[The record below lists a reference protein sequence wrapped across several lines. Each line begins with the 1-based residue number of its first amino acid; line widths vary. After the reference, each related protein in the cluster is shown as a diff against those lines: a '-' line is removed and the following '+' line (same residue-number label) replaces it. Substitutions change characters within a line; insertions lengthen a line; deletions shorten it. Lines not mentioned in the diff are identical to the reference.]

1 MYLNDAIYKKLDDLL
16 TSAPKLQ
23 LNQDS
28 RIVIFSDLHIGNKGM
43 NDDFQRNSE
52 LFSQILLNH
61 YLPRNYQLILNGDVE
76 ELYKFRLRTVEKVWK
91 PIYDIFSEFK
101 KQTGFYKIIGNHDY
115 LLRHKVKSSYDLPLY
130 EAINLLYN
138 DNSVFVYHGHQTA
151 NTFERYSLLVHF
163 LIKYLFRTVSNTA
176 VSMVNNKKFLTES
189 IAYEFAK
196 SKKIISILGHTHRPV
211 FESLSKI
218 EAIKFNME
226 SLLKMYHKSQIE
238 DTRTRL
244 ERQIKILKRELEL
257 ATNNNHY
264 FDRLGNIYG
273 DEVVV
278 PCLFNSGAVTGKRG
292 ITGLEIKNG
301 KIRLVYWFDK
311 NKSQRYMEDF
321 RQIDTLQLGETD
333 YYRAILKKAN
343 LDFIFTRIN
352 LLS

>member
-1 MYLNDAIYKKLDDLL
+1 MYLNEAIYKKLDDLL
-16 TSAPKLQ
+16 TSAPKIGI
-23 LNQDS
+23 NKDT
-28 RIVIFSDLHIGNKGM
+28 RIVIFSDLHLGNKGM
-43 NDDFQRNSE
+43 NDDFQRNSD
-52 LFSQILLNH
+52 LLSQILTNH
-61 YLPRNYQLILNGDVE
+61 YLPKNYQLVLNGDVE
-76 ELYKFRLRTVEKVWK
+76 ELYKFKLETVEKVWK
-91 PIYDIFSEFK
+91 PIYDIFLEFQQK
-101 KQTGFYKIIGNHDY
+101 TALYKIIGNHDY
-115 LLRHKVKSSYDLPLY
+115 LLQNKVTSSYDFPLY
-130 EAINLLYN
+130 DAINFLYGN
-138 DNSVFVYHGHQTA
+138 KSVFIYHGHQTA
-151 NTFERYSLLVHF
+151 STLERYSLLVH
-163 LIKYLFRTVSNTA
+163 LSIKYLFRTISNTA

-226 SLLKMYHKSQIE
+226 SLLKMYHKSQID

-321 RQIDTLQLGETD
+321 RQIDTMQLGETD

-343 LDFIFTRIN
+343 LDFLFTRIN

>member
-1 MYLNDAIYKKLDDLL
+1 MYLNDSIYNKLDDLL
-16 TSAPKLQ
+16 SSAPKIEISK
-23 LNQDS
+23 DTK
-28 RIVIFSDLHIGNKGM
+28 IVIFSDLHIGNKGM
-43 NDDFQRNSE
+43 NDDFQRNAN
-52 LFSQILLNH
+52 LLSQILTNH
-61 YLPRNYQLILNGDVE
+61 YLPRNYQLVLNGDVE
-76 ELYKFRLRTVEKVWK
+76 ELYKFNLKTIEKVWTQL
-91 PIYDIFSEFK
+91 YDIFLEFQ
-101 KQTGFYKIIGNHDY
+101 KQTGLYKIVGNHDY
-115 LLRHKVKSSYDLPLY
+115 LLRHKVASSYNFPLY
-130 EAINLLYN
+130 DAINFLY
-138 DNSVFVYHGHQTA
+138 DNNSILIYHGHQTA
-151 NTFERYSLLVHF
+151 STLERYSLLVH
-163 LIKYLFRTVSNTA
+163 LSIKYFFRTVSNTA

-218 EAIKFNME
+218 ESIKFNLE
-226 SLLKMYHKSQIE
+226 SLLKLYHKSIIAE
-238 DTRTRL
+238 TKERL

-257 ATNNNHY
+257 ATSNNNY

-278 PCLFNSGAVTGKRG
+278 PCLFNSGAVIGKRG
-292 ITGLEIKNG
+292 ITGIEIKNG

-321 RQIDTLQLGETD
+321 RQIETMQLGTTD

-343 LDFIFTRIN
+343 LDFLFTRIN